1 MSRLTAYIAAYRI
14 ANNNAVME
22 KANDYYGSANK
33 LWNEY
38 KSRRGG
44 VATQQDFARILVD
57 DTFGDYSKANRPKIM
72 RGPGSVFFL
81 FQTYISQMFFLLGRL
96 FTQGG
101 PTGRKMFARVML
113 MLFITGGLMGMPGME
128 ELDQIYKMI
137 QRMRGVNEDM
147 RTQLREMFTETVG
160 PQSTEFLMQGVI
172 EAGTGASVQRRLSL
186 GEVPGSAQI
195 RALMGMMGFPTGAR
209 AEEFLGAPGAVFI
222 DSAREMKDIFSR
234 EGTAAFYNDLD
245 LYMAAMPTFI
255 KNLYRATYKYPSEGY
270 VETKYGNIVTS
281 DLNGLDLLKQGIGF
295 TPTKISKER
304 TALYYDKAIEGKY
317 TGVIRGFNNRIK
329 RAYRDIYIGINVN
342 PDSDMVKDAQ
352 LEINKVMREIMA
364 FNNKVGYEYMF
375 FPQLSQL
382 QSEGIQQANTTYRN
396 LKTDKKT
403 IKMKQKMRESLNI
416 KD

>member
-1 MSRLTAYIAAYRI
+1 M
-14 ANNNAVME
+14 
-22 KANDYYGSANK
+22 
-33 LWNEY
+33 
-38 KSRRGG
+38 
-44 VATQQDFARILVD
+44 
-57 DTFGDYSKANRPKIM
+57 
-72 RGPGSVFFL
+72 
-81 FQTYISQMFFLLGRL
+81 
-96 FTQGG
+96 
-101 PTGRKMFARVML
+101 
-113 MLFITGGLMGMPGME
+113 
-128 ELDQIYKMI
+128 
-137 QRMRGVNEDM
+137 
-147 RTQLREMFTETVG
+147 
-160 PQSTEFLMQGVI
+160 
-172 EAGTGASVQRRLSL
+172 
-186 GEVPGSAQI
+186 
-195 RALMGMMGFPTGAR
+195 
-209 AEEFLGAPGAVFI
+209 
-222 DSAREMKDIFSR
+222 
-234 EGTAAFYNDLD
+234 
-245 LYMAAMPTFI
+245 
-255 KNLYRATYKYPSEGY
+255 
-270 VETKYGNIVTS
+270 
-281 DLNGLDLLKQGIGF
+281 GF